1 MKRDKKRGLAT
12 KIVVMLIMV
21 CLASIILHGEM
32 LMISKDKACEIAR
45 SKLKEAAHLES
56 PNLCELW
63 VGAKLEEG
71 FLVHT
76 REEKPS
82 YWCFPVVKNDKV
94 LGFIRIDYKFGIV
107 RSWGFMG
114 NVVNN
119 PEDLS
124 MWPKQYRISA
134 EDARAK
140 ANSLISKYEDV
151 EVRGPI
157 YVIVQGEAWMFVLE
171 KGNKVVTRVFVIDE
185 FVWEE
190 KEKPSPFYMR

>member
-1 MKRDKKRGLAT
+1 MR
-12 KIVVMLIMV
+12 
-21 CLASIILHGEM
+21 SE
-32 LMISKDKACEIAR
+32 DKACEIAR

-63 VGAKLEEG
+63 VGAELEEG
-71 FLVHT
+71 FIVYT

-107 RSWGFMG
+107 RSWGFRG

-119 PEDLS
+119 PEDPS

-140 ANSLISKYEDV
+140 ANSIISRYEDV

-171 KGNKVVTRVFVIDE
+171 KGNKVVTRVFVIDG

>member
-1 MKRDKKRGLAT
+1 M
-12 KIVVMLIMV
+12 KIVVIMIVV

-32 LMISKDKACEIAR
+32 LMKSEDKAREIAR
-45 SKLKEAAHLES
+45 SKLKEAAHLED
-56 PNLCELW
+56 PKLCELW
-63 VGAKLEEG
+63 VGAELEEG
-71 FLVHT
+71 FLVYT

-94 LGFIRIDYKFGIV
+94 LGFIRINYKLGIV

-119 PEDLS
+119 PEDPS
-124 MWPKQYRISA
+124 MWPKQYKISA

-140 ANSLISKYEDV
+140 ANSIISKYEDV

-171 KGNKVVTRVFVIDE
+171 KDNKVVTRVFVIDQ

-190 KEKPSPFYMR
+190 KEKPSSFYMR